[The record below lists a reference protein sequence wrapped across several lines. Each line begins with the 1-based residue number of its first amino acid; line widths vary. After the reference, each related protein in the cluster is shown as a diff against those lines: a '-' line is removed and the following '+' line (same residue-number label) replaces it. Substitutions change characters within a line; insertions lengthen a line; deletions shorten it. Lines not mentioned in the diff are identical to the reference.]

1 MNFKF
6 IHVHKL
12 NYEIHYFQ
20 LHNLVCK
27 SWLTLG
33 KAYFVIL
40 RRNLLCTFSFLSV
53 LGTLDAHGRSFNQNP
68 SGKISM
74 LATQCAICNNM
85 SNIRTVFLYVT
96 FYFYYFLFQTIIELD
111 FFAKYN
117 KNQHQKDIHGFCGH
131 IYVFRMYLILV
142 PIINVFLM
150 V

>member
-85 SNIRTVFLYVT
+85 SNIRTVFYMSRFTFIT
-96 FYFYYFLFQTIIELD
+96 FYFKLLLNLISLQNTTTTSTKRIYMVSAVISTC
-111 FFAKYN
+111 FA
-117 KNQHQKDIHGFCGH
+117 CT
-131 IYVFRMYLILV
+131 
-142 PIINVFLM
+142 
-150 V
+150 